1 MNQRLD
7 FIASLGLSLSAA
19 QLNALLAYA
28 DLVWEK
34 KETLNLTS
42 VRDKQE
48 IWDRHILDGLA
59 AASIIAKHGSGPCAV
74 ADYGAGAGYIGISIA
89 AALPSAQV
97 SLIESIEKRCM
108 FMEWI
113 IFKLGLKNVKVLN
126 IRAGDRGR
134 SASPNYDFITER
146 AMGQLDDILPAC
158 ARDLKPGGLFIAYQ
172 AAEGSYKK
180 EAAQKSGV
188 SEENVFNYI
197 LPGENKQR
205 KLVLF
210 KKWIQQ

>member
-7 FIASLGLSLSAA
+7 FINSLGLTLNAA

-42 VRDKQE
+42 VKDKQE

-59 AASIIAKHGSGPCAV
+59 AASLIKGGNV

-89 AALPSAQV
+89 AAVPAAQV

-108 FMEWI
+108 FMEWVV
-113 IFKLGLKNVKVLN
+113 FKLGLKNVKVLN
-126 IRAGDRGR
+126 IRAGARGR
-134 SASPNYDFITER
+134 SPGTGPANAVYDFTTER
-146 AMGQLDDILPAC
+146 AMGQIDDILPAC
-158 ARDLKPGGLFIAYQ
+158 TRDLKPGGLFIAYQ
-172 AAEGSYKK
+172 AADSFYKK
-180 EAAQKSGV
+180 ETAQKCGV
-188 SEENVFNYI
+188 SEESVFNYV
-197 LPGENKQR
+197 LPGEDKQR

-210 KKWIQQ
+210 RTWIQQ